1 MQRERLSVSIPETL
15 DVSPNASSL
24 ARSLRS
30 IGYSFSD
37 AICDIIDNSI
47 TALATSVQILIE
59 WRESRPIVLIKDNGK
74 GMSRHELIEAMRPG
88 TRSPAEQRSEGD
100 LGRFGLGLKTASF
113 SQSSKL
119 SVTTWQ
125 NDLGCHRAEWDL
137 NEVEKSNRWSLLLEQ
152 LPKPDNE
159 SATGTII
166 EWTHIDGFS
175 EMDIKEGQKQLAR
188 MVVELEAHIG
198 RTYHR
203 FIEGQ
208 VTRKVG
214 FTINNLPC
222 NAINPFFPTKSITR
236 PKEEIIDRGKR
247 CYIQSYTLPHS
258 AKCTSKE
265 WELNSGPNGYLE
277 SQGFYLYRN
286 NRLIV
291 PGSWFGLAAKKESS
305 KLCRASI
312 DITHESDFDWQIDIK
327 KSSATPPPSIRSRLK
342 SLIHNLTSSS
352 RQAQLYRSRSLSN
365 ADMVSI
371 WKRVVK
377 DGAIEYV
384 VDHDHHLLRS
394 LTEGFGEDEKNRVSE
409 LVNIIV
415 NTLPTRAIYRDLCDD
430 SASVA
435 QPELELKSL
444 IALAV
449 DMKQYLQSMG
459 RSEENISTILKNAE
473 MFRLRWAEIKAFI

>member
-1 MQRERLSVSIPETL
+1 VSLAETL
-15 DVSPNASSL
+15 DVSPNPSSL

-30 IGYSFSD
+30 IGYTFSD
-37 AICDIIDNSI
+37 AVCDIIDNSI
-47 TALATSVQILIE
+47 TASATSVDIVIAWSE
-59 WRESRPIVLIKDNGK
+59 TRPLVSIKDNGK

-125 NDLGCHRAEWDL
+125 NQFSCYKAEWDL
-137 NEVEKSNRWSLLLEQ
+137 NEVEKSNRWSLLLKQ
-152 LPKPDNE
+152 LAKPINE

-166 EWTHIDGFS
+166 EWTDIDGFS
-175 EMDIKEGQKQLAR
+175 EMDLDEGQKQLAR

-208 VTRKVG
+208 TTRGVE
-214 FTINNLPC
+214 FTINNVSC
-222 NAINPFFPTKSITR
+222 NAINPFFPAKSVAR
-236 PKEEIIDRGKR
+236 PQEEIIDRGRR

-258 AKCTSKE
+258 TKCTSQE

-291 PGSWFGLAAKKESS
+291 PSSWFGLAAKKESS

-365 ADMVSI
+365 ADIVSI

-377 DGAIEYV
+377 DGAVEYI

-394 LTEGFGEDEKNRVSE
+394 LTDGFGEEEKKRVTE
-409 LVNIIV
+409 LINIIV

-430 SASVA
+430 SASIA
-435 QPELELKSL
+435 QPELELKNL

-449 DMKQYLQSMG
+449 DMKRYLQTMG
-459 RSEENISTILKNAE
+459 RSEDNINIILRNAE
-473 MFRLRWAEIKAFI
+473 MFRLRWKEIKDCI

>member
-1 MQRERLSVSIPETL
+1 VNSAETL
-15 DVSPNASSL
+15 NVSPNASSL

-47 TALATSVQILIE
+47 TALASSVEIYIT
-59 WRESRPIVLIKDNGK
+59 WSDTRPIVSIKDNGQ

-125 NDLGCHRAEWDL
+125 NELTCYRAEWDL
-137 NEVEKSNRWSLLLEQ
+137 NEVEQSNQWALLLEQ
-152 LPKPDNE
+152 LAKPENE
-159 SATGTII
+159 SASGTII
-166 EWTHIDGFS
+166 EWTDIDGFS
-175 EMDIKEGQKQLAR
+175 EMDPKEGQKQLAR

-208 VTRKVG
+208 ATRKVG
-214 FTINNLPC
+214 FTINNLAC
-222 NAINPFFPTKSITR
+222 DAINPFFPAKSVAR

-247 CYIQSYTLPHS
+247 CYIQSYTLPH
-258 AKCTSKE
+258 ATKCTSRE

-291 PGSWFGLAAKKESS
+291 PSSWFGLAAKKESS

-342 SLIHNLTSSS
+342 SLIHNLTTSS

-365 ADMVSI
+365 ADIVSI

-377 DGAIEYV
+377 DGAVEYI

-394 LTEGFGEDEKNRVSE
+394 LTDGLGEDEKRKVAE
-409 LVNIIV
+409 LINIIV

-449 DMKQYLQSMG
+449 DMKRYLLSMG
-459 RSEENISTILKNAE
+459 RSEENISSILRNAE
-473 MFRLRWAEIKAFI
+473 IFRLRWNEVKDLI

>member
-1 MQRERLSVSIPETL
+1 MSRAETL
-15 DVSPNASSL
+15 NVSPNASSL

-47 TALATSVQILIE
+47 TALASSVEIYITWSE
-59 WRESRPIVLIKDNGK
+59 TRPIVSIKDNGQ

-125 NDLGCHRAEWDL
+125 KELTCYRAEWDL
-137 NEVEKSNRWSLLLEQ
+137 NEVEQSNQWALLLEQ
-152 LPKPDNE
+152 LAKPENE
-159 SATGTII
+159 SASGTII
-166 EWTHIDGFS
+166 EWTDIDGFS
-175 EMDIKEGQKQLAR
+175 EMDPKEGQKQLAR

-208 VTRKVG
+208 ATRKVG
-214 FTINNLPC
+214 FTINNLAC
-222 NAINPFFPTKSITR
+222 DAINPFFPAKSVAR

-247 CYIQSYTLPHS
+247 CYIQSYTLPHGT
-258 AKCTSKE
+258 KCTSQE

-291 PGSWFGLAAKKESS
+291 PSSWFGLAAKKESS

-342 SLIHNLTSSS
+342 SLIHNLTTSS

-365 ADMVSI
+365 ADIVSI

-377 DGAIEYV
+377 DGAVEYI

-394 LTEGFGEDEKNRVSE
+394 LTDGLGEDEKRKVAE
-409 LVNIIV
+409 LINIIV

-449 DMKQYLQSMG
+449 DMKRYLLSMG
-459 RSEENISTILKNAE
+459 RSEENVSTILRNAE
-473 MFRLRWAEIKAFI
+473 IFRLRWNEVKDFI

>member
-1 MQRERLSVSIPETL
+1 MSLAETL

-30 IGYSFSD
+30 IGYTFSD

-47 TALATSVQILIE
+47 TALATSVEILITWSE
-59 WRESRPIVLIKDNGK
+59 TKPIVAIKDNGR
-74 GMSRHELIEAMRPG
+74 GMSRDELIEAMRPG

-125 NDLGCHRAEWDL
+125 NELSCYKAEWDL
-137 NEVEKSNRWSLLLEQ
+137 NEVEKSNRWALLLKQ
-152 LPKPDNE
+152 LTKPENE

-166 EWTHIDGFS
+166 EWTDIDAFS
-175 EMDIKEGQKQLAR
+175 EMDPEEGQKQLAR

-208 VTRKVG
+208 TIRKVRLA
-214 FTINNLPC
+214 INNVPC
-222 NAINPFFPTKSITR
+222 NAINPFFPAKSVTR
-236 PKEEIIDRGKR
+236 PKEEIIDRGNK

-258 AKCTSKE
+258 TKCTNQE

-291 PGSWFGLAAKKESS
+291 PGSWFCLAAKKESS

-312 DITHESDFDWQIDIK
+312 DITHEADFDWQIDIK

-352 RQAQLYRSRSLSN
+352 RQAQLYRSRTLSN
-365 ADMVSI
+365 ADIVSI

-377 DGAIEYV
+377 DGAVEYI
-384 VDHDHHLLRS
+384 VDHDHHLLLS
-394 LTEGFGEDEKNRVSE
+394 LTDGFEEDAKRRVTE
-409 LVNIIV
+409 LINIIV

-435 QPELELKSL
+435 QPELDLKSL
-444 IALAV
+444 IALAA
-449 DMKQYLQSMG
+449 DMKRYLQSLD
-459 RSEENISTILKNAE
+459 RSEDNINTILRNAE
-473 MFRLRWAEIKAFI
+473 MFRLRWKEIEDCI